1 MSQQDEF
8 TYDKGIKDDYDGVIL
23 DAWFGIPDGS
33 GDRTHL
39 ILKKLADDGEEV
51 EDRYPVGQ
59 EWASF
64 DGGKTVEH
72 ASKTRMRSDAGVA
85 TLTTK
90 AFECGA
96 EEVLRE
102 RSAANNS
109 LGGKSSALWPG
120 LKFHWTVESKP
131 FSFKDQTTGELVEG
145 VSNRSYPDKFLGIV
159 DVPAGGEGGGASSTA
174 SSTGGDNPTSATDP
188 LDGVDPAIAT
198 KLKILAQTKPYSEW
212 VDEALALTEV
222 RDNATLLSAL
232 GDEGFYN
239 KLKG

>member
-8 TYDKGIKDDYDGVIL
+8 TYDKGIKDDYDGVVL
-23 DAWFGIPDGS
+23 DAWFATPEGA
-33 GDRTHL
+33 GDRLHL

-51 EDRYPVGQ
+51 EDRYPVGS

-64 DGGKTVEH
+64 DGGKTAEH

-102 RSAANNS
+102 RSAANDS
-109 LGGKSSALWPG
+109 LGGKAAALWPG
-120 LKFHWTVESKP
+120 LKFHWTVESTP
-131 FSFKDQTTGELVEG
+131 FKFKDQKTGEQVEG
-145 VSNRSYPDKFLGIV
+145 TSNRSYPDKFLGVV
-159 DVPAGGEGGGASSTA
+159 DVEAAAGGAAGQASSSTA
-174 SSTGGDNPTSATDP
+174 SSTGGDNSDP
-188 LDGVDPAIAT
+188 LEGVDPAIAT
-198 KLKILAQTKPYSEW
+198 KLKILAQTKPYSDW

-222 RDNATLLSAL
+222 RDNDRLLSAL